1 MSDKTD
7 PTEFPQAV
15 AVRKK
20 RMRFS
25 VVWII
30 PLVATAV
37 ALGIAVESYLSKGP
51 TITIVFKE
59 AEGLEAGKTFV
70 KFKDINIGQVSAVKL
85 SDDYSKIEVTA
96 KIDKHAEGLIVEDS
110 KFWVM
115 RPQVTLS
122 GISGLGTLLSG
133 NYIGIDPGKSKN
145 KSKRFI
151 GLEIPP
157 VVSAGQTGREF
168 LLRSD
173 DLGSVGIGSPI
184 YFRHLNVGQIIAYDL
199 AKDGKSFDI
208 KVFVY
213 APYDKYVLPDTR
225 FWQASGVDVSM
236 GASGLTVRT
245 QSLLSVLVGGIA
257 FESPPGER
265 ASEPAAANAVF
276 TLYGDRTAAF
286 AKVETEAY
294 RYVLHFNESLRGL
307 SVGAPVSLLGTTV
320 GEVTGVGLEFNPAT
334 FSIGPRVVVAV
345 YPNRLFGQLPKGAV
359 PPPRPK
365 TEKERQGLVQRLV
378 DRGLRAQLQTGSL
391 ISGQLFVALAYFPD
405 APKASI
411 DWNSDPPEFP
421 TVPGGLARFEDK
433 ALSILTK
440 IEQMPLD
447 DISRDV
453 RKVLGTLD
461 QSLQDVNR
469 MVTRVDGEIMPEL
482 KKTLGTLD
490 LALRDADKI
499 LVRADEELVP
509 GVKNTLQ
516 GLQATVESA
525 QRVLANTDT
534 SLLGPD
540 APAQQE
546 LRETLQEVSGAAR
559 GVRLLVDYFER
570 HPEMLIRGKT
580 QEKP

>member
-7 PTEFPQAV
+7 PMDFPQAV

-30 PLVATAV
+30 PLVAAAV

-70 KFKDINIGQVSAVKL
+70 KFKDIHIGQVSAVKL

-151 GLEIPP
+151 GLEVPP
-157 VVSAGQTGREF
+157 VISAGQTGREF

-184 YFRHLNVGQIIAYDL
+184 YFRRLNVGQVIAYDL

-245 QSLLSVLVGGIA
+245 QSILSVLVGGIA
-257 FESPPGER
+257 FESPPGAAGIGAGGGERCFHALQRPDGGLCEGRDGSPSLR
-265 ASEPAAANAVF
+265 ASFQRVAARAV
-276 TLYGDRTAAF
+276 G
-286 AKVETEAY
+286 
-294 RYVLHFNESLRGL
+294 RG
-307 SVGAPVSLLGTTV
+307 SGHLLGMPV
-320 GEVTGVGLEFNPAT
+320 GEVAEVGLEFNPAT
-334 FSIGPRVVVAV
+334 FGLRPRVVVAV

-365 TEKERQGLVQRLV
+365 TQKERQALVQRLV

-411 DWNSDPPEFP
+411 DWAQDPPEFP
-421 TVPGGLARFEDK
+421 AVPGGLASFEEK
-433 ALSILTK
+433 ILSILTK

-461 QSLQDVNR
+461 Q
-469 MVTRVDGEIMPEL
+469 
-482 KKTLGTLD
+482 
-490 LALRDADKI
+490 
-499 LVRADEELVP
+499 
-509 GVKNTLQ
+509 
-516 GLQATVESA
+516 
-525 QRVLANTDT
+525 
-534 SLLGPD
+534 
-540 APAQQE
+540 
-546 LRETLQEVSGAAR
+546 GAA
-559 GVRLLVDYFER
+559 GCQPDGY
-570 HPEMLIRGKT
+570 P
-580 QEKP
+580 